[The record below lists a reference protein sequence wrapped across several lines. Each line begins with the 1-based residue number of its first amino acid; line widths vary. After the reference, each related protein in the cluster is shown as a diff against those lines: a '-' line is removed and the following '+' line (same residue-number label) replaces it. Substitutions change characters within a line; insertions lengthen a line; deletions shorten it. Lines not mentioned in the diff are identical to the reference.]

1 MADNETIL
9 AALAAM
15 DHTDDSQWLDDG
27 RPKTGIVQRLADDQ
41 TISRRDIET
50 AASEFRRTNSSPP
63 ERFLV
68 EPEAAAVEPPPEQS
82 ITDGN
87 EPPLSVP
94 DAEKAVVESQ
104 VRLRAAYDRQREA
117 RARVARAV
125 AGWQQAIG
133 TIITPENN
141 AREYIAQSRAD
152 RAAGG
157 GRRARGTPGP
167 SVVDQY
173 AFGHGRSV
181 NQGKYGAWKRGGMP
195 INESQRRLNEAARA
209 KLLPSER

>member
-1 MADNETIL
+1 MSDSETIL

-27 RPKTGIVQRLADDQ
+27 TPKTGVVQRLADDQ
-41 TISRRDIET
+41 TIKRQD
-50 AASEFRRTNSSPP
+50 
-63 ERFLV
+63 V
-68 EPEAAAVEPPPEQS
+68 EAAAPSFRRSNRPAAPAVVSDNTSAE
-82 ITDGN
+82 N
-87 EPPLSVP
+87 EPPLSVA
-94 DAEKAVVESQ
+94 DAQKLLIESQ
-104 VRLRAAYDRQREA
+104 VRLRAAHERQREA
-117 RARVARAV
+117 RGRVARAV

-133 TIITPENN
+133 AIITPEQN
-141 AREYIAQSRAD
+141 ARQYIATSLAE

-157 GRRARGTPGP
+157 GRRSRGTPGP

-181 NQGKYGAWKRGGMP
+181 NQGKYGAWKRGGMS
-195 INESQRRLNEAARA
+195 ITESARRINEAARA